1 MLKTSQLDFPEVSVL
16 WILIAYFSDLS
27 DLLNTFLMLHF
38 FALYLSLQYSCELIK
53 HLMST
58 RDKVAVF
65 TFSIFSLFQL
75 PRN

>member
-16 WILIAYFSDLS
+16 WILIAYFSDPS
-27 DLLNTFLMLHF
+27 DLLNTFFNVTF

-53 HLMST
+53 YLMPT

-65 TFSIFSLFQL
+65 ASSIFSLFKL

>member
-38 FALYLSLQYSCELIK
+38 LHYISHYNILVNSLSTLCQPGTK
-53 HLMST
+53 
-58 RDKVAVF
+58 
-65 TFSIFSLFQL
+65 
-75 PRN
+75 